1 MYKSSLSFLFLFH
14 ISNDGNWCVTE
25 RMRLTQVLGTKQRIL
40 VDKLTRWLTRL
51 TERHSFQSLARWAPR
66 HTDDSSSLRYRQAK
80 ASRTRARFHAF
91 PNYQHDLIWCTYQSS
106 RGGDPK
112 HGQLRRVCESEL
124 VSFIHPQQKQHS
136 NGSVSALISYSATP
150 VLVKEEIKCANVG
163 MWSVLR

>member
-14 ISNDGNWCVTE
+14 ISKDGNWCVTE
-25 RMRLTQVLGTKQRIL
+25 WMRLTQVLGTKQRIL
-40 VDKLTRWLTRL
+40 VDKLTHWLTWL
-51 TERHSFQSLARWAPR
+51 TERHLFQSLARWAPG
-66 HTDDSSSLRYRQAK
+66 HTDDSSSLLYWPAK

-112 HGQLRRVCESEL
+112 HGQLRGL
-124 VSFIHPQQKQHS
+124 VHSSTAEAAFKRLSFCSHFLLK
-136 NGSVSALISYSATP
+136 
-150 VLVKEEIKCANVG
+150 VKEEIKCANVG